1 MRDQEMQL
9 SELKKDNFGLKL
21 RIYHL
26 EEALRKQLGND
37 SDDWRLNIDLNVQLD
52 SLKKDLQEKSEL
64 LLKAKHAMDGLSMQ
78 HEGHVKKL
86 NQDFGS
92 RLSEEKRR
100 FQEALAD
107 KERDISELKKR
118 CSKHEQAVS
127 CVNWGLLAVGY
138 YALHH
143 CLLY

>member
-64 LLKAKHAMDGLSMQ
+64 LLKAKFVHCPRTCVHTPQYHYTLHLHPGL
-78 HEGHVKKL
+78 V
-86 NQDFGS
+86 
-92 RLSEEKRR
+92 
-100 FQEALAD
+100 
-107 KERDISELKKR
+107 
-118 CSKHEQAVS
+118 
-127 CVNWGLLAVGY
+127 
-138 YALHH
+138 
-143 CLLY
+143 